1 MSRSIHRRA
10 HRTGLVSADIFRPGV
25 DDLAQLGQLA
35 PNDIW
40 DGTLIHV
47 RDLNG
52 IYAYDLE
59 SVAVDDGLTV
69 ITPATAVGRW
79 LQIGFGGT
87 SSATS
92 GTADKWID
100 VTKITASETITVDV
114 SLASDRP
121 QEVRRD
127 TIDVDGVLDIVD
139 GYVLS
144 GDYPLEITGQTQGDV
159 LYFDGSSW
167 VRLAAGTVGEVLQ
180 TGGAGANPTWEARPA
195 LLDRHHINMPAAPSA
210 TVKYRGWSDGASKL
224 TKAKFYHGTANTD
237 VSGVT
242 YTLAIMN
249 ETNGTSL
256 LLAGATE
263 DLLVPAAGSIIL
275 LGLTATAGDLVFA
288 ENDQWEITIVMD
300 ANINAADIYVDL
312 VFESI

>member
-25 DDLAQLGQLA
+25 DDLTQLAALA

-100 VTKITASETITVDV
+100 VTKITASETITVDP
-114 SLASDRP
+114 SLANDHPR
-121 QEVRRD
+121 EVRRD
-127 TIDVDGVLDIVD
+127 NIDVEGTLDVLTD

-144 GDYPLEITGQTQGDV
+144 GDYPLEISGQTQGDV

-167 VRLAAGTVGEVLQ
+167 VRLAAGTAGKVLQ
-180 TGGAGANPTWEARPA
+180 TNGAGADPTWTTPAPA
-195 LLDRHHINMPAAPSA
+195 LDVHRANLGSPTSSG
-210 TVKYRGWSDGASKL
+210 TL
-224 TKAKFYHGTANTD
+224 TYHGWAAGNNAVLYKARVICSTVNTVGSLTLDIKDETSTSVLASTVDMNTLTADTVLNIELT
-237 VSGVT
+237 
-242 YTLAIMN
+242 
-249 ETNGTSL
+249 GTSA
-256 LLAGATE
+256 LLAFS
-263 DLLVPAAGSIIL
+263 DLETWVVELVASGSS
-275 LGLTATAGDLVFA
+275 DA
-288 ENDQWEITIVMD
+288 EGIRVELQFTI
-300 ANINAADIYVDL
+300 
-312 VFESI
+312 SG

>member
-25 DDLAQLGQLA
+25 DDLNQLMNLA

-114 SLASDRP
+114 SLASDWP

-195 LLDRHHINMPAAPSA
+195 LLDRHHINMPAAPGA
-210 TVKYRGWSDGASKL
+210 TVKYRGWSDGASRL
-224 TKAKFYHGTANTD
+224 TKAKFYHGTASTA
-237 VSGVT
+237 GVI
-242 YTLAIMN
+242 YTLAITN
-249 ETNGTSL
+249 ETNGTS

-263 DLLVPAAGSIIL
+263 DLLVLAGSSVTL
-275 LGLTATAGDLVFA
+275 LGLTAATGDLTFA

-300 ANINAADIYVDL
+300 VNINATDIYVDL

>member
-1 MSRSIHRRA
+1 MSRNIYRRA

-25 DDLAQLGQLA
+25 NTLTQLGLLA

-59 SVAVDDGLTV
+59 ATATADGLT
-69 ITPATAVGRW
+69 IIAPATGVGRW

-100 VTKITASETITVDV
+100 VTKITSTETVTVD
-114 SLASDRP
+114 STLADDQP
-121 QEVRRD
+121 QELRRD
-127 TIDVDGVLDIVD
+127 TIDVEGVLDVVN

-144 GDYPLEITGQTQGDV
+144 GDYPLEIAGQAQGDV
-159 LYFDGSSW
+159 LYFNGASW
-167 VRLAAGTVGEVLQ
+167 ARLAAGTAGKVLQ
-180 TGGAGANPTWEARPA
+180 TGGAGANPSWEARPA
-195 LLDRHHINMPAAPSA
+195 LLDRHHIKMPAAPST
-210 TVKYRGWSDGASKL
+210 TVKYRGWSDGASRL
-224 TKAKFYHGTANTD
+224 AKAKFYHGTANTD
-237 VSGVT
+237 VAGVT

-249 ETNGTSL
+249 EASSTS

-275 LGLTATAGDLVFA
+275 LGLTSTAADLVFA

-312 VFESI
+312 VFEAI

>member
-25 DDLAQLGQLA
+25 DDLTQLAALA

-114 SLASDRP
+114 SLASDWP

-127 TIDVDGVLDIVD
+127 TIDVDGVLDVVD

-144 GDYPLEITGQTQGDV
+144 GDYPLEISGQTEGDT

-167 VRLAAGTVGEVLQ
+167 VRLAAGTTGKVLQ
-180 TGGAGANPTWEARPA
+180 TNGPGAYPSWESRSPRIDTHRVDLGDPTPTAVKTYNGWTNS
-195 LLDRHHINMPAAPSA
+195 DN
-210 TVKYRGWSDGASKL
+210 TVL
-224 TKAKFYHGTANTD
+224 TKVRVICSTQNTVGTLELDIKDSTTASVLSGVVDMNTLTANT
-237 VSGVT
+237 VLNVPLT
-242 YTLAIMN
+242 
-249 ETNGTSL
+249 GTASL
-256 LLAGATE
+256 LQFS
-263 DLLVPAAGSIIL
+263 DLETWSID
-275 LGLTATAGDLVFA
+275 LTASGASDA
-288 ENDQWEITIVMD
+288 EGVRVELQ
-300 ANINAADIYVDL
+300 
-312 VFESI
+312 FEVSA